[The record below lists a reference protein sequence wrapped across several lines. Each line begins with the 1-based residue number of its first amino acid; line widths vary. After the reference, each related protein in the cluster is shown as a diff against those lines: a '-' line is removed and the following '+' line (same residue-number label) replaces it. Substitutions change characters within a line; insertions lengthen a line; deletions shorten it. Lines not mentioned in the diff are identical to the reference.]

1 MKKVPQSMYPLNR
14 NVDIELVAVV
24 IKSCSENTFAG
35 VAMSDSHSANPTV
48 FAKLTVKYEGPQ
60 QQ

>member
-1 MKKVPQSMYPLNR
+1 MYPLNR